1 MNKHIYQFQ
10 NPTHLNFKCSSAS
23 FFFSFFFFPSLFL
36 WYVSF
41 LLWRYKRRGLRG
53 KIRGVGENKCC
64 MEFEIM
70 YLVCVFPSCLNQA
83 HGGRVALG
91 LLLVTVS
98 VFLDFSP
105 PPFQRQS
112 WIEKRGGTGCGLLA
126 EGELNSH
133 SLSFYLSLSC
143 TLFFFQWRLKSIH
156 SVDCWHSPA
165 QRAQDLWLPLMGM
178 LWTKALPSA
187 QFCQPPV
194 RPTPSLHPAFKDAGT
209 PLLFLPL
216 LPPHPPFLLITPLVV
231 AEGPRRHTG
240 GGGGGGGGGKDLGV
254 GQILYRGCIYHNTTR

>member
-1 MNKHIYQFQ
+1 MNKHIHQFQ
-10 NPTHLNFKCSSAS
+10 NPTHLNFKCCGD
-23 FFFSFFFFPSLFL
+23 PTPPPPTFL

-70 YLVCVFPSCLNQA
+70 YLVCVFPSCLNQPC
-83 HGGRVALG
+83 GGCVALG

-105 PPFQRQS
+105 PPFQWQS

-133 SLSFYLSLSC
+133 SLSVSLPLFLSLTFS
-143 TLFFFQWRLKSIH
+143 FFQWRLKSIH

-187 QFCQPPV
+187 QSSQPPV
-194 RPTPSLHPAFKDAGT
+194 HPTPSFHLAFKDAGT
-209 PLLFLPL
+209 LLL
-216 LPPHPPFLLITPLVV
+216 LLLLV
-231 AEGPRRHTG
+231 ACGNG
-240 GGGGGGGGGKDLGV
+240 GG
-254 GQILYRGCIYHNTTR
+254 RGALDTQEFIKVEYLS